1 MGDNPLAQLM
11 AMGFSQELSQL
22 ALDSTQYQ
30 GVEVAIGWIT
40 EQVDPVTSPTPV
52 LPQLP
57 PTGMAVTVAAAI
69 VAQIPGAV
77 RYKMVFVVNT
87 SLSMS
92 IGKTAAQASTHP
104 PVSLEGIIFGV
115 TAGMIA
121 IVMFIHFECH
131 VRRLKSCWQRGF
143 SPTPFPEENFLC
155 FTILFEEKLLLPK
168 HKPFTQL
175 NPISEWTVFACSV
188 SQ

>member
-40 EQVDPVTSPTPV
+40 EQVDPVTSPAPV

-69 VAQIPGAV
+69 VAQVPGAV

-92 IGKTAAQASTHP
+92 IGKTAAQASTHTV
-104 PVSLEGIIFGV
+104 PVSLEGIIFEV
-115 TAGMIA
+115 TCK
-121 IVMFIHFECH
+121 HDCNHHCH
-131 VRRLKSCWQRGF
+131 R
-143 SPTPFPEENFLC
+143 
-155 FTILFEEKLLLPK
+155 
-168 HKPFTQL
+168 
-175 NPISEWTVFACSV
+175 CS
-188 SQ
+188 SM